1 MLTMLPWLISRYS
14 LFNSSHLLKIRQ
26 GQEGPK
32 FKFWVTTA
40 TAGSVQCQR
49 RIYGH
54 PAPTWL
60 DLTDFFT
67 LSVDMFTRPTEA
79 CQRTWPPPRLLAEK
93 TNDLGCPRPTLS
105 ATAAATSV
113 LLHLCHYC
121 YFSSLLSATAACFY
135 STNPIGHSQCDSI
148 ETWSLT
154 ASTKVSTGTVQ
165 EPFLLL
171 LIAVTV
177 ILLLFYFCGCYLLI
191 ITPHKTGHSYPC
203 DLILGLPWYILIFW
217 YNLEAGGRVW
227 SVHKSPGGEPGQHP
241 PAQRATME
249 GGVTLSHQSVPQ
261 LLNNQV
267 LSSFLPSFKCCS
279 VFLSK
284 LKSVF
289 ILQ

>member
-1 MLTMLPWLISRYS
+1 
-14 LFNSSHLLKIRQ
+14 
-26 GQEGPK
+26 
-32 FKFWVTTA
+32 
-40 TAGSVQCQR
+40 
-49 RIYGH
+49 
-54 PAPTWL
+54 
-60 DLTDFFT
+60 
-67 LSVDMFTRPTEA
+67 MFTRPTEA

-113 LLHLCHYC
+113 LLHLCHNY

-191 ITPHKTGHSYPC
+191 ITPHKHT
-203 DLILGLPWYILIFW
+203 WYLSFFLHEQNFW
-217 YNLEAGGRVW
+217 RVKFTPKKR
-227 SVHKSPGGEPGQHP
+227 VNYDKIH
-241 PAQRATME
+241 
-249 GGVTLSHQSVPQ
+249 
-261 LLNNQV
+261 
-267 LSSFLPSFKCCS
+267 
-279 VFLSK
+279 SK
-284 LKSVF
+284 LPIFCVITAKYTVNCQF
-289 ILQ
+289 FALNL